1 MKLASLREFIGG
13 SLSEVVNYLTS
24 DHNANLKELRTVLG
38 RLSLID
44 NFESFEVSV
53 VIPATSEVGI
63 ENKLRGQIPSK
74 RIIVRGD
81 SNDVVDGATAWTKE
95 FVYMRN
101 LGASAATVTIVF
113 LK

>member
-1 MKLASLREFIGG
+1 MKLASLKEFIGG
-13 SLSEVVNYLTS
+13 SLSEVVRYLTS
-24 DHNANLKELRTVLG
+24 ENNSNLKELRTVLG
-38 RLSLID
+38 NLSLND
-44 NFESFEVSV
+44 NFSSFEVSV

-74 RIIVRGD
+74 RIIVRSD
-81 SNDVVDGATAWTKE
+81 SADVVDGATAWDKN

-101 LGASAATVTIVF
+101 LGATAATVTIVF